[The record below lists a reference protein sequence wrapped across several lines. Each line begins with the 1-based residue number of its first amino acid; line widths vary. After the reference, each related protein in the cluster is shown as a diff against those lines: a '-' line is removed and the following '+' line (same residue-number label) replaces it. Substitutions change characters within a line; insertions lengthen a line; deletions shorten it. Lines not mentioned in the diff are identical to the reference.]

1 LAQGLAAADGITA
14 RRHEAAQDAFANAAI
29 GNAQPVGWPD
39 IENGFQIA
47 QPATTRSDRSRPM
60 HGTPTRSA
68 GDRLLSRWLI
78 ARMSAVGTISPS
90 TARRSY
96 WGRPR

>member
-39 IENGFQIA
+39 IENGFQNR
-47 QPATTRSDRSRPM
+47 ATGDDQIGPFAPDAR
-60 HGTPTRSA
+60 HAHALG

-78 ARMSAVGTISPS
+78 ARMSAVGTINPS